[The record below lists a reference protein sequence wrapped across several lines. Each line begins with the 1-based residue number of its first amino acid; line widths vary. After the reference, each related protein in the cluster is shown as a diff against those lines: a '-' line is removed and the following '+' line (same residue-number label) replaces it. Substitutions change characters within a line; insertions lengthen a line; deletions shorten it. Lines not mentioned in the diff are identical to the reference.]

1 MLMPRK
7 TGSILAM
14 LTLALL
20 LGTGAAHARPSAET
34 PKAAPTSSVL
44 NVTWG
49 WLTSLVHGNNPFSSL
64 FAASG
69 TKTTT
74 TNLGGSP
81 TTTSDGGG
89 FIDPNGGPK

>member
-1 MLMPRK
+1 MPRK
-7 TGSILAM
+7 IGSILAM

-20 LGTGAAHARPSAET
+20 LGTGAVHARPSAET
-34 PKAAPTSSVL
+34 PKAAPTPSVL

-49 WLTSLVHGNNPFSSL
+49 WLTSLFTTGHPFSSL

-74 TNLGGSP
+74 TNLGGGP
-81 TTTSDGGG
+81 TQTADGGG

>member
-34 PKAAPTSSVL
+34 PKAAPTPSVL

-49 WLTSLVHGNNPFSSL
+49 WLTSLVHANNPLSSL

-69 TKTTT
+69 ISTTPP
-74 TNLGGSP
+74 LGGVS
-81 TTTSDGGG
+81 TLTSDGGG
-89 FIDPNGGPK
+89 FIDPNGGHK